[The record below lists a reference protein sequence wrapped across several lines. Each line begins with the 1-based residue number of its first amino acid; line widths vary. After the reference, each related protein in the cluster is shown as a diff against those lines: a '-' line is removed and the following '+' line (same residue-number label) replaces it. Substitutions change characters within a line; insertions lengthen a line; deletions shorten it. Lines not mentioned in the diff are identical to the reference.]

1 MAEGPPLPCLLVL
14 TDRRAC
20 ERRGRTLT
28 ETVEGAVAGGARA
41 FVLREKDLPHARRRE
56 QGEALASL
64 LRAVGGVLIVASDP
78 ALANRLGAGWVHLA
92 KADPW
97 PPATAGAGLG
107 RAGLR
112 RAGLGRSCHD
122 AASLLRAR
130 DGGAAYATLSP
141 VFPTASKPG
150 YGPPLG
156 LAGLARLARTVP
168 DLPVYALGGIDA
180 AFAAA
185 CRGAGAAGVAVMGA
199 VMRAAEPEAA
209 TRELLAAVDS

>member
-1 MAEGPPLPCLLVL
+1 MTALPRLLVL
-14 TDRRAC
+14 TDRFGC

-28 ETVEGAVAGGARA
+28 ETVEAAVAGGARA

-56 QGEALASL
+56 QGEALVSL
-64 LRAVGGVLIVASDP
+64 LRAVGGIVIVASDP

-92 KADPW
+92 EVDPW
-97 PPATAGAGLG
+97 PPAAAGGGLARG
-107 RAGLR
+107 
-112 RAGLGRSCHD
+112 GLGRSCHD
-122 AASLLRAR
+122 ATSLRGARA
-130 DGGAAYATLSP
+130 GGAAYVTLSP

-150 YGPPLG
+150 YGTPLG

-180 AFAAA
+180 ASAAA

-199 VMRAAEPEAA
+199 VMAVADPEAA

>member
-1 MAEGPPLPCLLVL
+1 VTALPPLLVL

-28 ETVEGAVAGGARA
+28 GTVEAAVAGGARA
-41 FVLREKDLPHARRRE
+41 FVLREKDLPQERRRE

-78 ALANRLGAGWVHLA
+78 ALADELGAGWVHLA
-92 KADPW
+92 DADPW
-97 PPATAGAGLG
+97 PPATAGAGLE
-107 RAGLR
+107 

-122 AASLLRAR
+122 AASLRRAQ

-150 YGPPLG
+150 HGPPLG
-156 LAGLARLARTVP
+156 LGGLTRLARTVP
-168 DLPVYALGGIDA
+168 HLPIYALGGIDA
-180 AFAAA
+180 DAAAA

-199 VMRAAEPEAA
+199 VMTAADPEAA
-209 TRELLAAVDS
+209 TRELLAAIDAGSGG